1 MEAEVFVAEV
11 EETTTRSGNTRFVL
25 RDRDGREYSTFR
37 PAIGKQ
43 AARFRGQRARIEFH
57 EEDRGG
63 FHNVY
68 LDAIAPAAAPSRP
81 ADEGTDPDE
90 TAWSTA
96 VDAAPWLLGTREPR
110 TPSIPTSSTSGSSRS
125 SAASPRT
132 SAAQARMTA
141 TTGASSASTARSPS
155 LGARYAQV
163 ARTVSRRTRTS
174 CELPPCCRPCARS
187 TPAAPCFK
195 NPLAASGSAHTR
207 PASAFLT
214 MAVRCQQRGAKDGK
228 TAA

>member
-1 MEAEVFVAEV
+1 MEAEVFVEAV

-68 LDAIAPAAAPSRP
+68 LDAITAAAEPNRP
-81 ADEGTDPDE
+81 ADESGTDPDE

-96 VDAAPWLLGTREPR
+96 VDAAPWLLGTREPQDPVDPDELYER
-110 TPSIPTSSTSGSSRS
+110 LEPFKR
-125 SAASPRT
+125 RV
-132 SAAQARMTA
+132 AQDIRDAGED
-141 TTGASSASTARSPS
+141 GA
-155 LGARYAQV
+155 
-163 ARTVSRRTRTS
+163 
-174 CELPPCCRPCARS
+174 
-187 TPAAPCFK
+187 
-195 NPLAASGSAHTR
+195 
-207 PASAFLT
+207 
-214 MAVRCQQRGAKDGK
+214 
-228 TAA
+228 